1 MNQDREFRPSP
12 IDGLSVELVRMILSV
27 VPDVASLQAAAL
39 SCPLFYRA
47 FLEAETAITAQVL
60 LNQIDISVLPEA
72 MAASE
77 SSSLR
82 PHDTE
87 PKNGQV
93 IVDFVTQNLR
103 QRPTPPRSWSLRK
116 ALRLGRLHVYMDG
129 LAKKFA
135 MAALTKRPLNR
146 SKSIATRQEIC
157 RIERALY
164 RFEIYCNLFRE
175 SPKAQSS
182 VYGEQKQLFF
192 ANFAPWE
199 NEQLDCIH
207 DFLVQIVSPEH
218 DIAWGAFHVKYGD
231 RVDSPFIQHVLS
243 LGLEKLH
250 QIAGAETYE
259 ERYGLLYSSHC
270 PPATDSFLHEGLRG
284 ANEQNDNI
292 FLDDLTPEDRT
303 LHIKWLFFADPDS
316 GPADVWRWAHQEES
330 WANWVYQ
337 ENRHGEQIYM
347 SGGTGWWS
355 WGDQSKVRWRGGVM
369 PGQGRSVPVHTKP
382 NSLREARDMLTMMK
396 LPPSVK

>member
-12 IDGLSVELVRMILSV
+12 TEGLSVELVRMILSA

-60 LNQIDISVLPEA
+60 LNQIDVSVLPEA

-87 PKNGQV
+87 PKNGEV

-103 QRPTPPRSWSLRK
+103 QRPTPPRYWSLRK
-116 ALRLGRLHVYMDG
+116 ALRLGRLHIYVDG

-135 MAALTKRPLNR
+135 MAALTKHPLNR
-146 SKSIATRQEIC
+146 SKSIATRQEIY

-199 NEQLDCIH
+199 NEQLGCIH
-207 DFLVQIVSPEH
+207 DFLVQIVSP
-218 DIAWGAFHVKYGD
+218 G
-231 RVDSPFIQHVLS
+231 
-243 LGLEKLH
+243 
-250 QIAGAETYE
+250 
-259 ERYGLLYSSHC
+259 
-270 PPATDSFLHEGLRG
+270 
-284 ANEQNDNI
+284 
-292 FLDDLTPEDRT
+292 
-303 LHIKWLFFADPDS
+303 
-316 GPADVWRWAHQEES
+316 
-330 WANWVYQ
+330 
-337 ENRHGEQIYM
+337 
-347 SGGTGWWS
+347 
-355 WGDQSKVRWRGGVM
+355 
-369 PGQGRSVPVHTKP
+369 
-382 NSLREARDMLTMMK
+382 
-396 LPPSVK
+396 